1 VTNTL
6 AYYVR
11 KLIIAAI
18 FIIQA
23 QDVKKEMTSW
33 NKGKERSIKAMN
45 EQ

>member
-1 VTNTL
+1 MTNTL
-6 AYYVR
+6 AYNVR

-23 QDVKKEMTSW
+23 PGVKKEMTSW
-33 NKGKERSIKAMN
+33 NKGKERSIKAMD